1 MVRKILMPSD
11 LNAPGLKR
19 RRNPKGAD
27 RIYWFATHQAVQAGF
42 RPSVFRLPYDL
53 DEPDHRL
60 LIEGTCQRLQ
70 TEMLA
75 YLSGQRRDKA
85 AFDGTILSL
94 SRRYQTDPASPYRRL
109 KHNSQRA
116 DFYVLRQLDRAVGNR
131 QISAIKIGDVQRWYE
146 AAKRPARPGAPERVR
161 KAWGLI
167 KKLREL
173 CAYGVMAELPG
184 CERLYTI
191 LRHARFPQSA
201 RRRVVMELDHVEAF
215 IPQAIAM
222 GRLSLALGTALQFE
236 TAMRQKDV
244 IGEWAPLPEG
254 SRCAPDAYVLNGRQ
268 WGRGLT
274 WEDISAD
281 LIIRKATTKTGA
293 FAAHDLKLCPLVLD
307 LLERVPVEDRHGPLI
322 IDENAGR
329 PYAES
334 AYGREWRIVA
344 RAAGIPNEVWN
355 MDARAGA
362 ITEAE
367 NAGADLD
374 HIRSAAAHSQ
384 ASTTQRYSRGALGKS
399 QRVAELR
406 LAHRAARSKA

>member
-1 MVRKILMPSD
+1 
-11 LNAPGLKR
+11 
-19 RRNPKGAD
+19 
-27 RIYWFATHQAVQAGF
+27 
-42 RPSVFRLPYDL
+42 LPYSL
-53 DEPDHRL
+53 DDPEHHSLIAATCKRL
-60 LIEGTCQRLQ
+60 W

-75 YLSGQRRDKA
+75 HLSGQRREKA
-85 AFDGTILSL
+85 AFDGAIVSL
-94 SRRYQTDPASPYRRL
+94 SRRYQIDPASPFQRL
-109 KHNSQRA
+109 KHTSRKK
-116 DFYVLRQLDRAVGNR
+116 DEYVLRLLERSVGTR
-131 QISAIKIGDVQRWYE
+131 QIQAIKIGDVQRWYDV
-146 AAKRPARPGAPERVR
+146 AKRPARPGGPERVR

-201 RRRVVMELDHVEAF
+201 RRRVVMELHHVEAF
-215 IPQAIAM
+215 IPQPIAM

-244 IGEWAPLPEG
+244 IGEWAPVPEG
-254 SRCAPDAYVLNGRQ
+254 SAAASNAFVLNGRE

-293 FAAHDLKLCPLVLD
+293 FVAHDLKLCPLVRD

-329 PYAES
+329 AYAES

-384 ASTTQRYSRGALGKS
+384 TSTTQRYSRGALGKS

>member
-1 MVRKILMPSD
+1 MPSK
-11 LNAPGLKR
+11 LNAPGYKR
-19 RRNPKGAD
+19 RRNPSGTS
-27 RIYWFATHQAVQAGF
+27 RGYWCATHEARKAGYPTSTVPI
-42 RPSVFRLPYDL
+42 RDS
-53 DEPDHRL
+53 PDDPEGRRR
-60 LIEGTCQRLQ
+60 IEAICQRQ
-70 TEMLA
+70 QAEMLLFMA
-75 YLSGQRRDKA
+75 NRGRAVVR
-85 AFDGTILSL
+85 FDGTIREL
-94 SRRYQTDPASPYRRL
+94 SRRYQTDPVSPFRRL

-116 DFYVLRQLDRAVGNR
+116 DFYVLRLLEKSVGNR
-131 QISAIKIGDVQRWYE
+131 QILAIKIGDVQRWYDV
-146 AAKRPARPGAPERVR
+146 AKRPARPGGPERVR

-201 RRRVVMELDHVEAF
+201 RRRVVMELHHVEAF
-215 IPQAIAM
+215 IPRAIAM

-244 IGEWAPLPEG
+244 IGEWAPLPED
-254 SRCAPDAYVLNGRQ
+254 STSAPDAYVLNGRQ

-307 LLERVPVEDRHGPLI
+307 LLERVPVEQRHGPLI

-384 ASTTQRYSRGALGKS
+384 TSTTQRYSRGALGKS

>member
-1 MVRKILMPSD
+1 MPFD
-11 LNAPGLKR
+11 LDAPGCGAHV
-19 RRNPKGAD
+19 NPSGTIRLYWKAPD
-27 RIYWFATHQAVQAGF
+27 RATKAGF
-42 RPSVFRLPYDL
+42 RPSSVRLPYFPND
-53 DEPDHRL
+53 PDQRALIEAACHRL
-60 LIEGTCQRLQ
+60 QA
-70 TEMLA
+70 EMLA
-75 YLSGQRRDKA
+75 YLAGHRREKA
-85 AFDGTILSL
+85 QFNGKIRDLS
-94 SRRYQTDPASPYRRL
+94 SRYQTDPASPFKQL
-109 KHNSQRA
+109 KHNSREK
-116 DFYVLRQLDRAVGNR
+116 DTYVLKQLERSVGDR
-131 QISAIKIGDVQRWYE
+131 QISAVKIGDVQRWYDV
-146 AAKRPARPGAPERVR
+146 AKRPARPGGPERVR

-184 CERLYTI
+184 CERLHTI
-191 LRHARFPQSA
+191 LKHARFAQSA

-215 IPQAIAM
+215 IPRAIAM

-244 IGEWAPLPEG
+244 IGEWAPVPDG
-254 SRCAPDAYVLNGRQ
+254 SRSAPDTFVLNGRE
-268 WGRGLT
+268 WGRGLS

-307 LLERVPVEDRHGPLI
+307 LLERMPVEDRHGPLI

-367 NAGADLD
+367 DAGADLD

-384 ASTTQRYSRGALGKS
+384 TSTTQRYSRGALGKS